1 MTKCTL
7 KNSSLVVKKAKLSV
21 IALIATFGITMGAL
35 ALHDTR
41 LIAEN
46 NRKHQ
51 ELKATQSS
59 TIVKITSD
67 PEFQNYLNDKIAAAN
82 KAKEEGFLSE
92 DEYEERVR
100 ALSADETIISSVDNM
115 SFISEELRGEIK
127 DINSQL
133 EVNEQE
139 IKDLGKQ
146 EVLHT
151 IGCVLPL
158 CGTMAYVMD
167 KLDKRKQRD
176 DKKEVNF
183 EM

>member
-21 IALIATFGITMGAL
+21 MALIATFGITMGAL

-41 LIAEN
+41 LFAEN

-67 PEFQNYLNDKIAAAN
+67 PEFQNYLNAKIAAAN

-92 DEYEERVR
+92 EESETRVR
-100 ALSADETIISSVDNM
+100 SLSADETIISSADSM
-115 SFISEELRGEIK
+115 LFLSEELREEIK
-127 DINSQL
+127 GINSQL

-139 IKDLGKQ
+139 TKDLGKQ

-151 IGCVLPL
+151 IGCVVPL

-167 KLDKRKQRD
+167 KLDKRKQRY